1 MNPCFGFGQP
11 TNSIIQYAY
20 VVPDIHIA
28 MQEWFKTLGLGPWYI
43 AENFGAGPDAMYRN
57 EPANAL
63 LDVALS
69 FSGHIQVEL
78 IQMNDENPS
87 VFKEAVS
94 AQNGF
99 GFHHFGRATTN
110 FDEDHARYVD
120 QGYEVLFTDKAP
132 PNGNRIAYLD
142 KRDGLPGMI
151 ELIEA
156 DVGLDTLFT
165 KIYESSI
172 GWDGDNP
179 VRPIAELFL

>member
-1 MNPCFGFGQP
+1 MNSYFGFGQP

-28 MQEWFKTLGLGPWYI
+28 MQEWSNTLGLGPWYI
-43 AENFGAGPDAMYRN
+43 AEDFGVGADSMYRG
-57 EPANAL
+57 EPAKAL

-78 IQMNDENPS
+78 IQMKDDNPS
-87 VFKEAVS
+87 VFKETVS
-94 AQNGF
+94 AQGGF
-99 GFHHFGRATTN
+99 GFHHYGRATTN
-110 FDEDHARYVD
+110 FDDDHASYLS
-120 QGYEVLFTDKAP
+120 QGYEVLFTDRAP
-132 PNGNRIAYLD
+132 PNGNRIAYFD

-151 ELIEA
+151 ELMEA
-156 DVGLDTLFT
+156 DAGLDELFT

-179 VRPIAELFL
+179 VRPVTELFS